1 MFTQLLARVDGDQI
15 AMIAVGG
22 SMLIGVVCIVS
33 NAVHRTIVGRQKEL
47 SRREIAAYVAEG
59 SMTSD
64 DAAKLLA
71 DNNDSGCCG
80 GRKA

>member
-1 MFTQLLARVDGDQI
+1 MFHELLLARGDEI
-15 AMIAVGG
+15 GVLAVGGGLMIAV
-22 SMLIGVVCIVS
+22 IGIVS
-33 NAVHRTIVGRQKEL
+33 SAVHRTIVGRQREL

-59 SMTSD
+59 SMTPD

-71 DNNDSGCCG
+71 DNNSTSSCCG